1 MQGMIVGGII
11 VLALLY
17 VVRKARQAIT
27 ARGGRLRLRVQRLFS
42 CAERRIVNMPFCKER
57 VTS

>member
-17 VVRKARQAIT
+17 VVRKARQAIA
-27 ARGGRLRLRVQRLFS
+27 ARGGGCGCGCSGCSRAPKDGSSICPSAR
-42 CAERRIVNMPFCKER
+42 KG
-57 VTS
+57 

>member
-27 ARGGRLRLRVQRLFS
+27 ARGGRQRLFS